1 VAPRRA
7 AYPVSVEWVL
17 VLVALVVAFLAGRVT
32 RRSLGNRRE
41 LSLQASDHL
50 RLGRRAADEDVTLFG
65 EELTELHFE
74 TLVTELDDDMRR
86 DYQQALD
93 AYERAKELVRSAA
106 APEDVRA
113 VTSSLEDGRF
123 AQACLLARRD
133 GDPLPDR
140 RPPCFF
146 NPAHGPARTDVM
158 WAPPGGVEREIPICL
173 ACSYRLEEG
182 QAPEIRLVRL
192 GNRRVPWFMSGPAY
206 ESYALGYYGA
216 AVETGRLHA
225 DRLTGMYGTAVL
237 AGSAAPGDWSGWSD
251 PGAWDGGGMI
261 GGDDYSGH
269 GGGFGDYGFDGGTF
283 DGGGFDGGGGGGG
296 DGGGM

>member
-1 VAPRRA
+1 M
-7 AYPVSVEWVL
+7 EWVL
-17 VLVALVVAFLAGRVT
+17 VLVALVLVVFMARAGR
-32 RRSLGNRRE
+32 RALGTRRE

-50 RLGRRAADEDVTLFG
+50 RLSRKAAEEDVTVFG

-74 TLVTELDDDMRR
+74 TLTTELDEDMRR

-93 AYERAKELVRSAA
+93 SYERAKDLVRSVA
-106 APEDVRA
+106 APEQVRG
-113 VTSSLEDGRF
+113 VTSTLEDGRF

-133 GDPLPDR
+133 GAALPDR

-146 NPAHGPARTDVM
+146 NPNHGPARTDVM
-158 WAPPGGVEREIPICL
+158 WAPPGGVEREIPVCL
-173 ACSYRLEEG
+173 MCSHRLEEDL
-182 QAPEIRLVRL
+182 APEIRLVRL

-216 AVETGRLHA
+216 AVETGRLQA
-225 DRLTGMYGTAVL
+225 DRLTGMYGGAVI
-237 AGSAAPGDWSGWSD
+237 AGGPGDWSGWSD

-261 GGDDYSGH
+261 GGHDYSG
-269 GGGFGDYGFDGGTF
+269 Y
-283 DGGGFDGGGGGGG
+283 DGGGHGGPEGGGDFGGGGDGGGGGG

>member
-1 VAPRRA
+1 
-7 AYPVSVEWVL
+7 VEWVLALIAL
-17 VLVALVVAFLAGRVT
+17 VLVALAGRAA
-32 RRSLGNRRE
+32 RRSLGARRE
-41 LSLQASDHL
+41 RRLQASDHL
-50 RLGRRAADEDVTLFG
+50 RLSRKAADEDVTVFG

-74 TLVTELDDDMRR
+74 TLTTELDADMGR

-106 APEDVRA
+106 APEDVRS
-113 VTSSLEDGRF
+113 VTSTLEDGRF
-123 AQACLLARRD
+123 AQACLLARRN

-146 NPAHGPARTDVM
+146 NPAHGPARTDIM
-158 WAPPGGVEREIPICL
+158 WAPPGGVEREIQVCL
-173 ACSYRLEEG
+173 MDAHRLEEG

-216 AVETGRLHA
+216 AIEAGGLQA
-225 DRLTGMYGTAVL
+225 DRLTAMYGGIAV
-237 AGSAAPGDWSGWSD
+237 AGGGSGAWAGWSD

-261 GGDDYSGH
+261 GGHDYSGY
-269 GGGFGDYGFDGGTF
+269 GGGDHGAGFDAGS
-283 DGGGFDGGGGGGG
+283 GGGDGGGG
-296 DGGGM
+296 DGGGGF

>member
-1 VAPRRA
+1 M
-7 AYPVSVEWVL
+7 EWLLVLIVL
-17 VLVALVVAFLAGRVT
+17 VVLVMGSRVA
-32 RRSLGNRRE
+32 RRSLGTRRE

-50 RLGRRAADEDVTLFG
+50 RLSRKAADEDVTVFG

-74 TLVTELDDDMRR
+74 TLTTELDDDLRR

-93 AYERAKELVRSAA
+93 AYERAKEQVRSAA
-106 APEDVRA
+106 SSEQVRS
-113 VTSSLEDGRF
+113 VTSTLEDGRF

-133 GDPLPDR
+133 GVPLPDR

-146 NPAHGPARTDVM
+146 NPNHGPARTDVM
-158 WAPPGGVEREIPICL
+158 WAPPGGVEREIPVCL
-173 ACSYRLEEG
+173 ADARRLEAG

-216 AVETGRLHA
+216 AVETGRLQA
-225 DRLTGMYGTAVL
+225 DRLTGMYGGAL
-237 AGSAAPGDWSGWSD
+237 IAGGGGEWSGWSD

-261 GGDDYSGH
+261 GGHDFSGYGGGSDGGH
-269 GGGFGDYGFDGGTF
+269 GGGF
-283 DGGGFDGGGGGGG
+283 DGGGFDGGGFDFGGGGGGG
-296 DGGGM
+296 DGGGGG